1 MWYSLVESLK
11 TVKQLLTGLRVEL
24 ISRDPGRYIGTE
36 IVDEAGVTMITLLKG
51 LGREFIFKHVHDAR
65 LGTSSP
71 IEAVG
76 AGHEAGVN
84 FYDHT
89 QSIVV
94 RES

>member
-1 MWYSLVESLK
+1 MWHSLVESLK
-11 TVKQLLTGLRVEL
+11 TVKQLLAGLRVEL
-24 ISRDPGRYIGTE
+24 ISLDPGRYIGTV
-36 IVDEAGVTMITLLKG
+36 IVAEAGVTITLLKG
-51 LGREFIFKHVHDAR
+51 PGRVFIIKHVHDAK

-84 FYDHT
+84 FYDHI

>member
-11 TVKQLLTGLRVEL
+11 TVKQLLVGLRIEL
-24 ISRDPGRYIGTE
+24 ISRDPGRYIGTV
-36 IVDEAGVTMITLLKG
+36 IVAEAGVTITLLKG
-51 LGREFIFKHVHDAR
+51 LGRVFIIKHVHDAK

-84 FYDHT
+84 FYDHI